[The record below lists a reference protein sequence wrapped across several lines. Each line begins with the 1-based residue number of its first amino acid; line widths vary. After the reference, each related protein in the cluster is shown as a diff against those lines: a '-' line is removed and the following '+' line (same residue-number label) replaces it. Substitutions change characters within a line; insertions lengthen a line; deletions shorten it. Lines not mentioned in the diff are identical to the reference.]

1 MVITKA
7 IIPAAGLGT
16 RFLPATKAIAKEMLP
31 ILDKPAIQY
40 IVEEA
45 IGSGIT
51 NFGLIFNKHKTA
63 IINHFDSAPE
73 LDLILKERGKDKL
86 LQGINKIIRNASFT
100 YLNQPEAL
108 GLGHAVLLARNLI
121 GKEYFGILLPDDI
134 MIGTQPGLS
143 QLIAIAQQE
152 NASVIAVQ
160 EVPAEKTAAYGI
172 ISIKKQI
179 SPLLYQINGLVEKPK
194 ASQAPSNLAIVG
206 RYVLSHKIFSSLDAI
221 MPYTQGELQLTDG
234 IAHMIKN
241 GEKVFAYKIQG
252 HRYDTGNPLGL
263 LKANIGIGLQHPDY
277 GPYLQKLFEKK
288 LIDVIA
294 GDIDF

>member
-16 RFLPATKAIAKEMLP
+16 RFLPATKAVAKEMLP

-45 IGSGIT
+45 VASGIAHFT
-51 NFGLIFNKHKTA
+51 MIFNKNKTA
-63 IINHFDSAPE
+63 LINHFENAPD
-73 LDLILKERGKDKL
+73 LDIVLKERGKEKL
-86 LQGINKIIRNASFT
+86 LLGINKLIRNTEFT
-100 YLNQPEAL
+100 YVSQSEPL
-108 GLGHAVLLARNLI
+108 GLGHAILLARNTI

-134 MIGTQPGLS
+134 IVGNQPGLA
-143 QLIAIAQQE
+143 QLIAVAKQE
-152 NASVIAVQ
+152 GASVIAVQ
-160 EVPAEKTAAYGI
+160 EVPIEQTASYGI
-172 ISIKKQI
+172 IAIKKQI
-179 SPLLYQINGLVEKPK
+179 SPVLYQINGLVEKPK
-194 ASQAPSNLAIVG
+194 SSLAPSNLAIVG
-206 RYVLSHKIFSSLDAI
+206 RYVLSHKIFASLDAI

-234 IAHMIKN
+234 IAHMVKN

-263 LKANIGIGLQHPDY
+263 LKANIGIGLQHPEY
-277 GPYLQKLFEKK
+277 GPHLQKLFEKK

-294 GDIDF
+294 GHL

>member
-16 RFLPATKAIAKEMLP
+16 RFLPATKAVAKELLP

-45 IGSGIT
+45 VASGIT
-51 NFGLIFNKHKTA
+51 TITMILNKHKTA
-63 IINHFDSAPE
+63 LINHFETAPE
-73 LDLILKERGKDKL
+73 LELILKERDKEKL
-86 LQGINKIIRNASFT
+86 LQSINKIIRHAEFT
-100 YLNQPEAL
+100 YISQGEPL
-108 GLGHAVLLARNLI
+108 GLGHATLLARHTVA
-121 GKEYFGILLPDDI
+121 KEYFGILLPDDLI
-134 MIGTQPGLS
+134 AGGQPGLA

-160 EVPAEKTAAYGI
+160 EVPIEQTASYGVI
-172 ISIKKQI
+172 AIKKQI
-179 SPLLYQINGLVEKPK
+179 SPVLYQINGLVEKPK
-194 ASQAPSNLAIVG
+194 PSQAPSNLAVVG
-206 RYVLSHKIFSSLDAI
+206 RYVLSHKIFASLEAI
-221 MPYTQGELQLTDG
+221 APYAQGELQLTDG
-234 IAHMIKN
+234 IAHMLKN

-277 GPYLQKLFEKK
+277 GPHIQKLFEKK
-288 LIDVIA
+288 LIDAIA
-294 GDIDF
+294 GNL

>member
-16 RFLPATKAIAKEMLP
+16 RFLPATKAVAKEMLP

-45 IGSGIT
+45 AASGIA
-51 NFGLIFNKHKTA
+51 NFTIIFNKNKTA
-63 IINHFDSAPE
+63 IINHFEGSPD
-73 LDLILKERGKDKL
+73 LDILLKERGKEKL
-86 LQGINKIIRNASFT
+86 LQGINKIIRNTEFT
-100 YLNQPEAL
+100 YVSQSEPL
-108 GLGHAVLLARNLI
+108 GLGHAILLARNTI
-121 GKEYFGILLPDDI
+121 GKEYFGILLPDDVI
-134 MIGTQPGLS
+134 VSSQPGLA
-143 QLIAIAQQE
+143 QLIAIASQE

-160 EVPAEKTAAYGI
+160 EVPIEQTACYGVI
-172 ISIKKQI
+172 TIKKQI
-179 SPLLYQINGLVEKPK
+179 SPVLYQINGLVEKPK
-194 ASQAPSNLAIVG
+194 ASQAPSNLAIIG

-234 IAHMIKN
+234 IAHMVKN

-263 LKANIGIGLQHPDY
+263 LKANIGIGLQHPEY
-277 GPYLQKLFEKK
+277 GPQLQKLFEKK

-294 GDIDF
+294 GDV

>member
-40 IVEEA
+40 IIEEA
-45 IGSGIT
+45 VASGIT
-51 NFGLIFNKHKTA
+51 HFSMIFNKNKTA
-63 IINHFDSAPE
+63 IINHFDSAPD
-73 LDLILKERGKDKL
+73 LDLILKERGKDKV
-86 LQGINKIIRNASFT
+86 LQGINKIIRHAEFT
-100 YLNQPEAL
+100 YVNQSEPL
-108 GLGHAVLLARNLI
+108 GLGHAILLARNTI

-134 MIGTQPGLS
+134 IVGSQPGLA
-143 QLIAIAQQE
+143 QLIAVAKQE

-160 EVPAEKTAAYGI
+160 EVPVEHTTSYGI

-179 SPLLYQINGLVEKPK
+179 SPIFYQINGLVEKPK
-194 ASQAPSNLAIVG
+194 SSQAPSNLAIVG
-206 RYVLSHKIFSSLDAI
+206 RYVLSHKIFTSLDAI

-234 IAHMIKN
+234 IAHMVKN

-263 LKANIGIGLQHPDY
+263 LKANIGIGLQHPEY
-277 GPYLQKLFEKK
+277 GPILQQLFEKK

-294 GDIDF
+294 GDL